1 MPMTAEAVRAEI
13 LQAAIDRLI
22 EQRSPAS
29 ITLYDGNWQNPRRLV
44 GCVEVSF
51 EDLMNDAGEGVTK
64 LFTSNKVTDWL
75 LNELELEEDV
85 HIFVDMAGKQWS
97 GKATEIIDEGTEDGR
112 EYISIQWIHEFQHL
126 KTVTAYANPWFPAE
140 FQWPKLYAYAG
151 PSSFGVRTLLFLN
164 LLRRFAPLWAL
175 PEDLFN
181 PGSWLANLDP
191 SAWPIV
197 VVPGNILTDTSLWSI
212 ISTRFGNF
220 YDVVAPTLADAGLQ
234 IVVKRWLPGMPQPA
248 PTHFTLEL
256 PTLVVDVVD
265 KSGYVGLTGTA
276 LDGAIRFV
284 TQVADDLINEVA
296 TVAAI
301 PDPPEYG
308 LSGYLGTM
316 PQSPWVAWRNAH
328 RTGKTGIST
337 WRRVTRKLT
346 ATAIVTG
353 GHSPDWVN
361 TGLKLL
367 VNAALGYIGAI
378 FGNPGLA
385 LGIFDS
391 QVEDVVLAFHRVANP
406 IWQAK
411 AGIRG
416 PAFGERFEST
426 GGTGFSLSALQAIRT
441 GFWRSRAFTSYKFT
455 VINGAPYWVGRHFDT
470 GDRTMAEV
478 GTINPKYHTEHVTSI
493 KYTYSRTQDPKFTV
507 AIGNDSNDKMP
518 GAMLARQI
526 EQVRGIVQA
535 VGVGS

>member
-1 MPMTAEAVRAEI
+1 MGIAG
-13 LQAAIDRLI
+13 
-22 EQRSPAS
+22 RSV
-29 ITLYDGNWQNPRRLV
+29 Q
-44 GCVEVSF
+44 
-51 EDLMNDAGEGVTK
+51 
-64 LFTSNKVTDWL
+64 
-75 LNELELEEDV
+75 
-85 HIFVDMAGKQWS
+85 
-97 GKATEIIDEGTEDGR
+97 
-112 EYISIQWIHEFQHL
+112 
-126 KTVTAYANPWFPAE
+126 
-140 FQWPKLYAYAG
+140 
-151 PSSFGVRTLLFLN
+151 
-164 LLRRFAPLWAL
+164 
-175 PEDLFN
+175 
-181 PGSWLANLDP
+181 PGIWLANLDP

-197 VVPGNILTDTSLWSI
+197 VMPGNILTDTSLWSI
-212 ISTRFGNF
+212 ISTRFGELLRRRGP
-220 YDVVAPTLADAGLQ
+220 DPRGCGPADRGEPLAAGYAATGTRR
-234 IVVKRWLPGMPQPA
+234 ISRW
-248 PTHFTLEL
+248 TL

-426 GGTGFSLSALQAIRT
+426 GGTGFSLSALQAITSRFLAVT
-441 GFWRSRAFTSYKFT
+441 GVHVSYKFT
-455 VINGAPYWVGRHFDT
+455 RHQRRAVLDRSTLRRSVT
-470 GDRTMAEV
+470 GSWR
-478 GTINPKYHTEHVTSI
+478 
-493 KYTYSRTQDPKFTV
+493 R
-507 AIGNDSNDKMP
+507 
-518 GAMLARQI
+518 
-526 EQVRGIVQA
+526 
-535 VGVGS
+535 